1 MHSVLVNS
9 QRTHILFPVGNK
21 NARVGSQSTSVQG
34 SNTPRL
40 VTPVSSQSA
49 YRTVKNT
56 QGDVASF
63 STLVAP
69 PAPQVARF
77 KPAKE
82 SSTLEDTPTKVFA
95 SLGGAFAGM
104 FGI

>member
-1 MHSVLVNS
+1 MHSVLMNN
-9 QRTHILFPVGNK
+9 QRTHILFPERDK
-21 NARVGSQSTSVQG
+21 KARVGSQQTSVQG

-63 STLVAP
+63 STPVAP
-69 PAPQVARF
+69 LAPQVAPF

-82 SSTLEDTPTKVFA
+82 SSILEDTPTKAFA